1 MQKSNL
7 LEDANARS
15 DISRAEIARCNTEL
29 SCLQKDCESA
39 NQRNSFLL
47 ETQRQ
52 LLRQKEVEGGRA
64 KDFKNTMK
72 FAEQK
77 YAGLS
82 GELICLGRELDA
94 VHGSND
100 ELAEINN
107 GLKQELYAL
116 QNHADLLALQNADLQ
131 KELDEFV
138 LTDDIIRNGL
148 DRKGRVY

>member
-1 MQKSNL
+1 
-7 LEDANARS
+7 
-15 DISRAEIARCNTEL
+15 
-29 SCLQKDCESA
+29 
-39 NQRNSFLL
+39 
-47 ETQRQ
+47 
-52 LLRQKEVEGGRA
+52 V
-64 KDFKNTMK
+64 
-72 FAEQK
+72 
-77 YAGLS
+77 
-82 GELICLGRELDA
+82 ICLSRELDT
-94 VHGSND
+94 VHGNND